1 MGAYPPRRCGIS
13 YTCLLFYMYMH
24 TCKLNH
30 HVGSYTHSV
39 TSLKFTF
46 REFHMYIDSKH
57 AQAGSFLKGLECL
70 ESYGAPFVHYS
81 IVKNIVNGE
90 KY

>member
-46 REFHMYIDSKH
+46 REFHYMYIDSKH
-57 AQAGSFLKGLECL
+57 AQAAGPFLKGL
-70 ESYGAPFVHYS
+70 ESYGAPLYHYS
-81 IVKNIVNGE
+81 ISD

>member
-1 MGAYPPRRCGIS
+1 MHI
-13 YTCLLFYMYMH
+13 LLVGVVILYLFALLHVH